1 MLGKVLRHHLLLCFI
16 PPFLTFNEEK
26 LRPRKGKEFGPES
39 FSIKDS
45 GKKNEI
51 AHSEGAI
58 IAEGN
63 RIGLRHYPAQK
74 GLALLLS
81 WTSPR
86 LQQKST

>member
-45 GKKNEI
+45 GKKNEV
-51 AHSEGAI
+51 
-58 IAEGN
+58 
-63 RIGLRHYPAQK
+63 
-74 GLALLLS
+74 
-81 WTSPR
+81 SPVR
-86 LQQKST
+86 AASTTTVSTQSACWGGMV